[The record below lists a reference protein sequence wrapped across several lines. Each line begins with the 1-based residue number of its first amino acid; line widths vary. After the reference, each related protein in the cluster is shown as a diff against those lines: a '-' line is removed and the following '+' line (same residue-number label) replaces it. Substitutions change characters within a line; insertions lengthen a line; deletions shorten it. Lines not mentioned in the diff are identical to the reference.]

1 MGVSRQFQWLVTNLL
16 ANSGIRVSHS
26 CGITFFLAGS
36 RAVSANAPCQQS
48 MVNRVSMH
56 RLFMSSNSTNITK
69 AVWTFFTKLWSSSS
83 RCRDVTAKI
92 SVRLLEGDQN
102 VHTVT
107 QPAKLGWVEVD
118 LSAFFDSWLDS
129 HRRLESLEIE
139 TSLICRQCTAK
150 QLPYLKLMD
159 LGLMG
164 QTSRLQHKNLQ
175 PLLALHMYDPAVV
188 SLLEHSVTSDGGQL
202 AQRKR
207 REPFPWFVRIQPCH
221 RQLYKIPITEFPKYR
236 NVVHPQMADIGKCV
250 ESCSF
255 DVLTSTELSG
265 RVIEHAL
272 FISYRNLHSDR
283 TVEALCVPIKYK
295 PIHFLVKVNGV
306 YSSIIRNSLSVSE
319 CGCR

>member
-1 MGVSRQFQWLVTNLL
+1 MR
-16 ANSGIRVSHS
+16 
-26 CGITFFLAGS
+26 
-36 RAVSANAPCQQS
+36 
-48 MVNRVSMH
+48 
-56 RLFMSSNSTNITK
+56 RLFTSSNSTNITK
-69 AVWTFFTKLWSSSS
+69 AVWTFFTELRSSGS
-83 RCRDVTAKI
+83 RCSNVTAKI
-92 SVRLLEGDQN
+92 SVRLLEGDQS

-164 QTSRLQHKNLQ
+164 QTRLQHKDLQ
-175 PLLALHMYDPAVV
+175 PLLALHVYDPAVV
-188 SLLEHSVTSDGGQL
+188 SLLEHSVTSDGGQA

-207 REPFPWFVRIQPCH
+207 REFPLFDQPCR
-221 RQLYKIPITEFPKYR
+221 RQMYNIPITGFRKYK

-255 DVLTSTELSG
+255 DVITSSELSG
-265 RVIEHAL
+265 KVTEHAL
-272 FISYRNLHSDR
+272 FISYHNLHSDE

-295 PIHFLVKVNGV
+295 LIHFLVKVNGV
-306 YSSIIRNSLSVSE
+306 YSSIIQNDLSVSE

>member
-1 MGVSRQFQWLVTNLL
+1 MGVSRQFQRLVTNLL

-26 CGITFFLAGS
+26 CSITFFLAGS
-36 RAVSANAPCQQS
+36 HAVSANAPCQQS
-48 MVNRVSMH
+48 MVNRVSMR

-69 AVWTFFTKLWSSSS
+69 AMWTFFTKLRSSSS

-107 QPAKLGWVEVD
+107 QPAKLGWVEVN

-188 SLLEHSVTSDGGQL
+188 SLLEHNYACLIFFVQL
-202 AQRKR
+202 
-207 REPFPWFVRIQPCH
+207 H
-221 RQLYKIPITEFPKYR
+221 GPKCL
-236 NVVHPQMADIGKCV
+236 A
-250 ESCSF
+250 S
-255 DVLTSTELSG
+255 
-265 RVIEHAL
+265 
-272 FISYRNLHSDR
+272 
-283 TVEALCVPIKYK
+283 
-295 PIHFLVKVNGV
+295 
-306 YSSIIRNSLSVSE
+306 
-319 CGCR
+319 